1 MNDIFQTRDDTHIN
15 LNELKFIKYEE
26 GYMFIHS
33 GKFTHAMAPAIEMS
47 PEDMRITLQGHGIL
61 DEKSNK
67 YLIYW

>member
-1 MNDIFQTRDDTHIN
+1 
-15 LNELKFIKYEE
+15 
-26 GYMFIHS
+26 MFIHS